1 MVGFYFYKFSQ
12 IAKMLRLPI
21 ILSYMVNFIIGKI
34 AGGVGR
40 PEIVGGGLGTD
51 AKVTITN
58 IQETA
63 GSTTTFEIRLAIFQF
78 GHKGVADVGPYFREF
93 SLADVTE
100 TMMSPELVGMN
111 RTVPTDTADTDAGT
125 IAAVHLQKPHH
136 LFGSLGLPFA

>member
-1 MVGFYFYKFSQ
+1 MKEAVKSREKERRWIPAFAGMTKKPCGLLIQS
-12 IAKMLRLPI
+12 
-21 ILSYMVNFIIGKI
+21 NFIIGKI

-40 PEIVGGGLGTD
+40 PEIVGGGLGAD
-51 AKVTITN
+51 AKITITN

-63 GSTTTFEIRLAIFQF
+63 GGTTIFEIRLAIFQF

-125 IAAVHLQKPHH
+125 IAAVHL
-136 LFGSLGLPFA
+136 